1 MNKCNLIE
9 KSVDKEN
16 VKQWYICQIEDA
28 RDALNQEIMTNGQ
41 EIDLEEVNRKL
52 QILNDE
58 KKRRGYR

>member
-1 MNKCNLIE
+1 MNKCNLTE

-28 RDALNQEIMTNGQ
+28 RDALNNARLNDG
-41 EIDLEEVNRKL
+41 EIDLEEVNRQL

>member
-28 RDALNQEIMTNGQ
+28 RDALNNATLNDG
-41 EIDLEEVNRKL
+41 EIDLEEVNRQL